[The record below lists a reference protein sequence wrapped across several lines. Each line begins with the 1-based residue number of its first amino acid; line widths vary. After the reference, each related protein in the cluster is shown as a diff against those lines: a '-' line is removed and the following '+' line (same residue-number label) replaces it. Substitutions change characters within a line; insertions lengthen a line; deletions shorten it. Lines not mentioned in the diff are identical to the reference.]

1 MYDIE
6 TELHLRQ
13 TARDDREPDNAESI
27 IRWALI
33 LSNLAVLAVFVAQ
46 LI

>member
-6 TELHLRQ
+6 TEFHLRQ
-13 TARDDREPDNAESI
+13 MARDEREPDNAESI
-27 IRWALI
+27 IRWALV
-33 LSNLAVLAVFVAQ
+33 LTNMAVLAVFVVQ

>member
-13 TARDDREPDNAESI
+13 LAQDDREPDSAENI

-33 LSNLAVLAVFVAQ
+33 LSNLTVLAVFV
-46 LI
+46 LHLL